1 MLPKIT
7 ITNQAIHS
15 VQQGHPWL
23 FSSQAKH
30 DCQIGDPILL
40 VSSAAQNKILGFG
53 LADKGDI
60 SVRVLGKNP
69 QQISFLLKERITLA
83 NHFRQIMMRDKTNCY
98 RLINGAGDGLPGIIA
113 DRYADTIVLRLYSKA
128 WVRYLD
134 LIVQELGKLSEI
146 SRVYRKYGVRN
157 VDGKKGGDTLLGS
170 PLPEYLIAI
179 EYGLKFI
186 IRPKEGQKTGFFLDQ
201 REHRRLIGEISE
213 GKTVVNLFSYNG
225 GFSVYAAKLGA
236 KRVYSVDISASA
248 LEDAKENF
256 RLNGLDPDK
265 HVFDATD
272 AFKWVCPEKVD
283 LFICDPP
290 SLSKGKKSD
299 HKAKQAYRDLAKK
312 CAKQIPK
319 GGILA
324 TASCTARL
332 SNKEW
337 EKEIKEGVKT
347 AGQWSWCWR
356 SNEPFDHPIQLEHRE
371 ARYLKFALLMRR
383 K

>member
-1 MLPKIT
+1 MLPKIS
-7 ITNQAIHS
+7 IFNQALHS
-15 VQQGHPWL
+15 VQSGHPWL
-23 FSSQAKH
+23 FESQATH
-30 DCQIGDPILL
+30 DCPAGEPILL
-40 VSSAAQNKILGFG
+40 VAGNSNKIIGFG
-53 LADKGDI
+53 LADTGDI

-69 QQISFLLKERITLA
+69 MQISFLLKERIA
-83 NHFRQIMMRDKTNCY
+83 MAAHFRQSMARKDTDCY

-128 WVRYLD
+128 WIRYIDIMIQEFKKLD
-134 LIVQELGKLSEI
+134 GI
-146 SRVYRKYGVRN
+146 SRVYRKFGVRL
-157 VDGKKGGDTLLGS
+157 VDGKKGGETLAGS
-170 PLPEYLIAI
+170 PLPEYLIAT

-186 IRPKEGQKTGFFLDQ
+186 VRPKEGQKTGLFLDQ
-201 REHRRLIGEISE
+201 REHRRLIGEISQD
-213 GKTVVNLFSYNG
+213 KTVVNLFSYNG
-225 GFSVYAAKLGA
+225 GFSLYAAKGGA

-256 RLNGLDPDK
+256 RLNGLNPDL

-290 SLSKGKKSD
+290 SLSKGRKSD
-299 HKAKQAYRDLAKK
+299 NKAKSAYRDLAKL
-312 CAKQIPK
+312 CSRQVPK
-319 GGILA
+319 GGLLA

-337 EKEIKEGVKT
+337 EKEIKEGVR
-347 AGQWSWCWR
+347 GSGEWSWAWR
-356 SNEPFDHPIQLEHRE
+356 SNEPFDHPIHLEHTE

>member
-1 MLPKIT
+1 MLSKIT
-7 ITNQAIHS
+7 ITNQAAHS

-30 DCQIGDPILL
+30 NYPAGEPVLL
-40 VSSAAQNKILGFG
+40 VSSAGKGKILGFG
-53 LADKGDI
+53 LADSGDI
-60 SVRVLGKNP
+60 SVRVLGRNP

-83 NHFRQIMMRDKTNCY
+83 THFRQTMARKDTNCY

-128 WVRYLD
+128 WLRYLD
-134 LIVQELGKLSEI
+134 NIVQELGTLEGI

-157 VDGKKGGDTLLGS
+157 VDGKKGGQTLLGS
-170 PLPEYLIAI
+170 PLPEYIIAQ

-186 IRPKEGQKTGFFLDQ
+186 VRPKEGQKTGFFLDQ
-201 REHRRLIGEISE
+201 REHRRLVGEISQD
-213 GKTVVNLFSYNG
+213 KTVVNLFSYNG
-225 GFSVYAAKLGA
+225 GFSLYAAKYGA

-256 RLNGLDPDK
+256 RLNDLNPDD
-265 HVFDATD
+265 HAFDATD
-272 AFKWVCPEKVD
+272 AFQWVCPEKVD

-299 HKAKQAYRDLAKK
+299 HKAKQAYRDLAKR

-319 GGILA
+319 GGLLA

-337 EKEIKEGVKT
+337 EREIKEGVKT
-347 AGQWSWCWR
+347 NGEWSWCWR
-356 SNEPFDHPIQLEHRE
+356 SNEPFDHPIHLEHAE